1 MLCYYDV
8 PFLAMKNPNR
18 GLPCHLNGHVTS
30 LWLWMMD
37 PVPSG
42 RTFLRHGSVSSA
54 HSAVILV
61 YELKFLEFQEIRQSL
76 SLWTHCQTPSH
87 LIVGAAN
94 LSSEGGQPA
103 LPHRGLDA
111 ILVKQMEMDHAAL
124 TLLYITV
131 KPCSWLPEIGQQRQS
146 TFSGSKCYLGLFVR
160 HLSDEEVQRT
170 CYMKNHNT
178 QLSFFI
184 WDKPPN
190 TLNSVWLFGKCG
202 TYPSSK

>member
-1 MLCYYDV
+1 MGRAQTANIFLLSKTGSSCHPRCYAIMLCYYDV

-103 LPHRGLDA
+103 LPHHGLRCHPCQANGDGSCCSN
-111 ILVKQMEMDHAAL
+111 LVIYHCQ
-124 TLLYITV
+124 TLLLASRDWPTETKY
-131 KPCSWLPEIGQQRQS
+131 
-146 TFSGSKCYLGLFVR
+146 
-160 HLSDEEVQRT
+160 
-170 CYMKNHNT
+170 
-178 QLSFFI
+178 FF
-184 WDKPPN
+184 W
-190 TLNSVWLFGKCG
+190 
-202 TYPSSK
+202 